1 MKWKNIDLGY
11 ESKLELLKNQDPYEL
26 LNISR
31 EANLREV
38 KKAYKRK
45 VLLYHPDRTD
55 TFMTNYSEEVIKLL
69 NKAVDKIKENI
80 KNES

>member
-11 ESKLELLKNQDPYEL
+11 ENKLELLKKQSPYEL
-26 LNISR
+26 LGLSNDATLK
-31 EANLREV
+31 ET

-55 TFMTNYSEEVIKLL
+55 EFMTNYSEEVIKLL

>member
-11 ESKLELLKNQDPYEL
+11 ESKLELLKNQDPYEI

>member
-26 LNISR
+26 LNIPR

>member
-11 ESKLELLKNQDPYEL
+11 ESKLELLKNQAPYEL